1 MGGLRRFASS
11 TRLGVWV
18 RLARRVRS
26 SGGPDQVLRA
36 LSPGVQWTWGGP
48 MNGQAGRCGMVRTLA
63 SRVPFAY
70 VVETG
75 TYLGASTG
83 FLADVTGAT
92 VHTVEADLDSFRF
105 SQRAFAGRADV
116 QVAHGDSR
124 SFLRRLA
131 AEQALERPVLFYLD
145 AHWDAADLPLWEE
158 IGIILRHWS
167 QPVIVIDDFEVPGD
181 EGYAFDRYGPGNS
194 LWVNDLIPHLQH
206 DVEAWCPSMPSAD
219 ETGARRGCIV
229 LTRGSK
235 AAGWAET
242 GVLRRVLPVSE
253 SDGPPG

>member
-1 MGGLRRFASS
+1 
-11 TRLGVWV
+11 
-18 RLARRVRS
+18 
-26 SGGPDQVLRA
+26 
-36 LSPGVQWTWGGP
+36 